1 MNIIFVPKRVGRRGA
16 YRLRS
21 KGIYTFL
28 GLFVTLPVLL
38 GIGGYVLGQQDSGL
52 GPTALISVFSKEL
65 QTQRQELN
73 DARRLTT
80 DTMDALAMRLGNLQ
94 AHVIR
99 LDALGDRLTK
109 MAKIEN
115 GEFDFSTEPAQGGPE
130 SSGAQASAEAV
141 AMPEFLAALDNLSRQ
156 LDDRAQQ
163 LGLLET
169 MMMSRNLDDE
179 VLPAGRPIMTGWL
192 SSYYGIR
199 TDPFHGRKEMHKG
212 VDFAGK
218 MGSDV
223 VAVAAGVVTWSSKRY
238 GYGNLVEINHGNGYV
253 TRYGHNQQIMVK
265 VGDTVKKGQVL
276 SKMGSTGRS
285 TGPHVHFEVLKDGE
299 NVDPIKYIR
308 AAAD

>member
-1 MNIIFVPKRVGRRGA
+1 M
-16 YRLRS
+16 RS
-21 KGIYTFL
+21 KGIYTFI

-38 GIGGYVLGQQDSGL
+38 GIGGYVLGKQDSEL
-52 GPTALISVFSKEL
+52 GPTALLAVFNKEL
-65 QTQRQELN
+65 VSQRKDLTE
-73 DARRLTT
+73 ARQMTT

-115 GEFDFSTEPAQGGPE
+115 GEFDFTTEPAQGGPE
-130 SSGAQASAEAV
+130 SAGQTTAESV
-141 AMPEFLAALDNLSRQ
+141 DMPEFLAALDNLSKQ

-169 MMMSRNLDDE
+169 MIMSRNLEDE
-179 VLPAGRPIMTGWL
+179 VLPAGRPILNGWL

-212 VDFAGK
+212 IDFAGK

-223 VAVAAGVVTWSSKRY
+223 VAVAAGVVTWASKRY

-253 TRYGHNQQIMVK
+253 TRYGHNQDIIVK
-265 VGDTVKKGQVL
+265 VGDRINKGQIL
-276 SKMGSTGRS
+276 AKMGSTGRS
-285 TGPHVHFEVLKDGE
+285 TGPHVHFEVLKDGQ
-299 NVDPIKYIR
+299 NVDPISYIR
-308 AAAD
+308 TASN

>member
-16 YRLRS
+16 YRMRS
-21 KGIYTFL
+21 KGIYTFI

-38 GIGGYVLGQQDSGL
+38 GIGGFVLGKQDTEL
-52 GPTALISVFSKEL
+52 GPTALLSVFHKEL
-65 QTQRQELN
+65 QSQRKDLSEAQ
-73 DARRLTT
+73 RMTT

-115 GEFDFSTEPAQGGPE
+115 GEFDFSSEPAQGGPE
-130 SSGAQASAEAV
+130 AAGQSTAESV
-141 AMPEFLAALDNLSRQ
+141 AMPEFLAALDNLSKQ

-169 MMMSRNLDDE
+169 MMMSRSLEDE
-179 VLPAGRPIMTGWL
+179 VVPAGRPIMTGWL

-212 VDFAGK
+212 IDFAGK

-223 VAVAAGVVTWSSKRY
+223 VSVASGVVTWAGKRY

-253 TRYGHNQQIMVK
+253 TRYGHNQNVLVK

-276 SKMGSTGRS
+276 AKMGSTGRS
-285 TGPHVHFEVLKDGE
+285 TGPHVHFEVLKDGQS
-299 NVDPIKYIR
+299 VDPITYINT
-308 AAAD
+308 ASN